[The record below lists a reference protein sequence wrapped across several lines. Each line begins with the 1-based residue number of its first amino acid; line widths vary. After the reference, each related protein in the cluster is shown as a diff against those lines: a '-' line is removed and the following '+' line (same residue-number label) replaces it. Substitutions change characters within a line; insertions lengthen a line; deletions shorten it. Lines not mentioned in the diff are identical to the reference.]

1 MDRCVL
7 LSGSM
12 LDLVGNR
19 ARKESTCSMGR
30 VRLDSDDLPMG
41 VMRERGMARC
51 CMIDNAEARCC
62 VGGERAGAG
71 CRMWWDVLSW
81 WGRIVCGTEKH
92 RESTKVACVV

>member
-19 ARKESTCSMGR
+19 ARKESTCSIGR
-30 VRLDSDDLPMG
+30 VLLDLPMG

-51 CMIDNAEARCC
+51 CMIDNAEARC
-62 VGGERAGAG
+62 
-71 CRMWWDVLSW
+71 
-81 WGRIVCGTEKH
+81 WG
-92 RESTKVACVV
+92 